1 MGVVW
6 WGFSGSLVGVVW
18 WGWFGGGLVGEV

>member
-6 WGFSGSLVGVVW
+6 WGFSRRGLTGVL
-18 WGWFGGGLVGEV
+18 WGWFGGGFVGVF